1 MSFNVSGSQVSRML
15 AALIG
20 SALLIGAIP
29 VVADAACPTSPTV
42 SSFAQF
48 GDGAAYSLAPGG
60 SFESPNAG
68 WSFSN
73 ASVINGNESF
83 NLVAG
88 SHSLAIGPNGVAVSP
103 WICISSEY
111 PSFRFFARQLSGAT
125 NASLGAS
132 LQWITLLGLSV
143 DTAAGSV
150 RGGSSWAPS
159 PVMKLG
165 SSVPLWLPG
174 STLYVRLSFRP
185 AADSAWAIDDV
196 FIDPYRR

>member
-1 MSFNVSGSQVSRML
+1 MSFTVPARQVWRTLAVLLGSW
-15 AALIG
+15 
-20 SALLIGAIP
+20 LLIGAVP
-29 VVADAACPTSPTV
+29 VVADAACPASPTV

-60 SFESPNAG
+60 SFESGNAG

-73 ASVINGNESF
+73 ASVTGGNESF

-88 SHSLAIGPNGVAVSP
+88 AHSLAVAPNGVAVSP

-132 LQWITLLGLSV
+132 LQWVTALGLSV
-143 DTAAGSV
+143 DSGAGSV

-185 AADSAWAIDDV
+185 ADDSAWAIDDV

>member
-1 MSFNVSGSQVSRML
+1 MSITAPARQVWMML
-15 AALIG
+15 AALLG
-20 SALLIGAIP
+20 TALLIGAAP

-42 SSFAQF
+42 NAFAQF

-60 SFESPNAG
+60 SFESGNPG

-73 ASVINGNESF
+73 ASVIGGNESF

-88 SHSLAIGPNGVAVSP
+88 WHSLVIAPNGVAVSP

-111 PSFRFFARQLSGAT
+111 PSFRFFARQISGAT

-132 LQWITLLGLSV
+132 LQWVTALGLSV
-143 DTAAGSV
+143 DTGAGSV
-150 RGGSSWAPS
+150 RGGSSWVAS

-185 AADSAWAIDDV
+185 AGDSAWAIDDV

>member
-1 MSFNVSGSQVSRML
+1 MSFTVPARQLWRML

-20 SALLIGAIP
+20 SALLIGAVP
-29 VVADAACPTSPTV
+29 VVADAACPASPTV
-42 SSFAQF
+42 NAFAEF
-48 GDGAAYSLAPGG
+48 GDGAAYNLAPGG
-60 SFESPNAG
+60 SFESGDAG

-73 ASVINGNESF
+73 AGVIGGNESF

-88 SHSLAIGPNGVAVSP
+88 SHSLAIAPNGVATSP

-111 PSFRFFARQLSGAT
+111 PTFRFFARQLGGAT

-132 LQWITLLGLSV
+132 LQWVTVLGLSV
-143 DTAAGSV
+143 DTGAGSV

-159 PVMKLG
+159 PLMRLG

-185 AADSAWAIDDV
+185 AGDSAWAIDDV
-196 FIDPYRR
+196 FIDPYKR